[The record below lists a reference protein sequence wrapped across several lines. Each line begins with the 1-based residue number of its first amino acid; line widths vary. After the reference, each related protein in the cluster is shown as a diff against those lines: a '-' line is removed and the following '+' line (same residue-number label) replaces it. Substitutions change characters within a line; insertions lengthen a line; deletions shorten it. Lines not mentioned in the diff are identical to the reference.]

1 MQMYLPID
9 RDVWTATFLHIR
21 NNLFQGV
28 GMKRMSLSE
37 KLLRL
42 WLMSVPAKS
51 AAPSTPAAPQSQARD
66 IA

>member
-9 RDVWTATFLHIR
+9 RDVWTATFLHIQQ
-21 NNLFQGV
+21 NLIQGV
-28 GMKRMSLSE
+28 SMKRVSPSA

-42 WLMSVPAKS
+42 WLNAVPAKS
-51 AAPSTPAAPQSQARD
+51 AAPSAPAAPQSQGQD

>member
-51 AAPSTPAAPQSQARD
+51 AAPSAPAAPQSQAQD